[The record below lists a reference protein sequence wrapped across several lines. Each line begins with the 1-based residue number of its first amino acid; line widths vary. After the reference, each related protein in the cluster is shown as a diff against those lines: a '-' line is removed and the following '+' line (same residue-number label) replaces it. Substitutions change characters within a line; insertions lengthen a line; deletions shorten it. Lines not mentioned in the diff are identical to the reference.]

1 MAPVDPMDLV
11 RSFYAAL
18 NQGDVGAM
26 AACLA
31 PDCIAEQVFLD
42 DDGVYEGRDTVCNR
56 WHDDVRRHP
65 GAFPGGHRVEV
76 DRIAGLETG
85 WGWVQA
91 DWRLAVL
98 DGGPAAVRHEAGSTH
113 FWIEGG
119 LIRRVRSVRRT
130 GAPEAR
136 PGVAPRTYPTRPI
149 VGIGAVIFLEPD
161 QVVLVKRLQ
170 EPLAG
175 QWSLPGGALEVGET
189 LEAGVRREVL
199 EETGLVVD
207 VGPMVETFDRI
218 LVDEAGRVRYHF
230 VLVDYACA
238 PRAGTLRAGGD
249 VADVVAADVR
259 QLETYRVTEKAQA
272 VIARAQTMRRSPS
285 DAV

>member
-18 NQGDVGAM
+18 NQGDVAAM
-26 AACLA
+26 AVCLA

-98 DGGPAAVRHEAGSTH
+98 DGGPASIRHEAGSTH

-119 LIRRVRSVRRT
+119 LIRLRGS
-130 GAPEAR
+130 
-136 PGVAPRTYPTRPI
+136 
-149 VGIGAVIFLEPD
+149 
-161 QVVLVKRLQ
+161 
-170 EPLAG
+170 
-175 QWSLPGGALEVGET
+175 GET
-189 LEAGVRREVL
+189 AQFADKLQRCVANFEVCGRRLEIKQRLYIAAHMGSRR
-199 EETGLVVD
+199 
-207 VGPMVETFDRI
+207 
-218 LVDEAGRVRYHF
+218 
-230 VLVDYACA
+230 
-238 PRAGTLRAGGD
+238 
-249 VADVVAADVR
+249 
-259 QLETYRVTEKAQA
+259 
-272 VIARAQTMRRSPS
+272 
-285 DAV
+285 